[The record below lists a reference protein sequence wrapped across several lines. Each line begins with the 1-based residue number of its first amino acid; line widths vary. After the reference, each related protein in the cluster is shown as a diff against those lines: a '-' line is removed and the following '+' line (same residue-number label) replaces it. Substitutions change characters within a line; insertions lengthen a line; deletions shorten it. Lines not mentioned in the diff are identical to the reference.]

1 MSERIIARSA
11 IWCSF
16 FTFGRLLF
24 STTASM
30 PPRVTYLIGA
40 GGHAKVIADILI
52 ASGRP
57 PTAFLDDAPTQN
69 RILGITVIKGL
80 ELPQP
85 DSAVI
90 VAVGDNATRQRL
102 AHRYSTFDIA
112 IHPSAVVSRDAEI
125 GPGTVVMA
133 GAVINTGA
141 RVGSHCIIN
150 TGSIIDHD
158 CLISDFAHI
167 APGAKLG
174 GNVRVG
180 VGSMVGLGANVIHGR
195 CVGDHTIVGAG
206 STVVRDVPPRV
217 VAIGSPAR
225 AVRTRAPDDRYL

>member
-1 MSERIIARSA
+1 
-11 IWCSF
+11 
-16 FTFGRLLF
+16 
-24 STTASM
+24 M

-57 PTAFLDDAPTQN
+57 PTAFLDDTPTQN

-112 IHPSAVVSRDAEI
+112 IHPAAVVSRDAEI

>member
-1 MSERIIARSA
+1 
-11 IWCSF
+11 
-16 FTFGRLLF
+16 
-24 STTASM
+24 M
-30 PPRVTYLIGA
+30 PSRVTYLIGA

-69 RILGITVIKGL
+69 RLLGITVIKGL

-102 AHRYSTFDIA
+102 AQRYSTFDGA

-167 APGAKLG
+167 APGAILG
-174 GNVRVG
+174 GAVRVG
-180 VGSMVGLGANVIHGR
+180 TGSMVGLGVNVIHGR
-195 CVGDHTIVGAG
+195 CVGDYTIVGAG
-206 STVVRDVPPRV
+206 STVVRDVPSGV

-225 AVRTRAPDDRYL
+225 TVRTRAPDDRYL

>member
-1 MSERIIARSA
+1 MSGRIIARSA

-57 PTAFLDDAPTQN
+57 PTAFLDDTPTQN